1 MSEDSSLSEEQRR
14 MLAGTGPR
22 RLGCW
27 ITIVVVVVI
36 LAVAAWIFRAVYLP
50 AASASAGGPP
60 GMGGSGSGKRNHGG
74 TAQPVVMTPATRRD
88 VDITLDALGT
98 VTPLATVTVRTQ
110 IAGNLTQIAFTEGQT
125 VKAGDFLAE
134 VDPRPYQLALD
145 QYQGQV
151 ERDQALLTQAKAD
164 LARYQTLAQQDS
176 IAQQQVDA
184 STALVGQYQGDLV
197 VDQAQIGTA
206 KLNLAY
212 CHIVAPVSGRVGMRQ
227 VDAGNYVTPGDSAGI
242 VVITQTRPISVIFN
256 LPEDNLPAVLKRTHA
271 GATLSVTAFDRSGA
285 TRLAEGSLVAI
296 DNQIDPTTG
305 TVRLRANFDNADE
318 ALFAGQFV
326 NARLLVDTLPHAVV
340 VPSSA
345 VLHGTPGAYVYVV
358 TDAPATAAAVTPD
371 ASASAPAPAPAPVA
385 GDATAPAFAGTG
397 SGTASVVAVRV
408 VTLGPVAGDDVTI
421 LTGLAPGERV
431 VVDGADKLKDGLA
444 VTATM
449 LGASGHGGHRGKR
462 KDGTGDSATAA
473 STATGA
479 SAADDG
485 AGGSWHPSDGQ
496 GWPSPEGASATAPD
510 DGTHPRHHRHHG
522 ATSADGSA
530 GATSTDAGAGDGAPA
545 ADDGAGGSWHP
556 SDGQG
561 WSPDGASATAPDDGT
576 HPHRHHHHGATAA
589 DGSAGATS
597 ADAGAGMSSP

>member
-50 AASASAGGPP
+50 AASANAGGPP
-60 GMGGSGSGKRNHGG
+60 GSSGGGGGGGGGKRNRGGG
-74 TAQPVVMTPATRRD
+74 TAQPVVMAPATRRD
-88 VDITLDALGT
+88 VDITLDALGS

-151 ERDQALLTQAKAD
+151 QRDQALLTQSKAD

-242 VVITQTRPISVIFN
+242 VVITQTQPMSVIFN

-285 TRLAEGSLVAI
+285 TRLADGSLVAI

-305 TVRLRANFDNADE
+305 TVRLRANFANADE
-318 ALFAGQFV
+318 GLFAGQFV

-358 TDAPATAAAVTPD
+358 TDAPATAAAATPD
-371 ASASAPAPAPAPVA
+371 ATASAPAPVA
-385 GDATAPAFAGTG
+385 GDAPATSPAVAGG

-449 LGASGHGGHRGKR
+449 LGASGHGGHRRRNG
-462 KDGTGDSATAA
+462 DGSATAA
-473 STATGA
+473 SAATE
-479 SAADDG
+479 AAP
-485 AGGSWHPSDGQ
+485 AGDAEAGSWHRGDGQ
-496 GWPSPEGASATAPD
+496 GWPP
-510 DGTHPRHHRHHG
+510 
-522 ATSADGSA
+522 
-530 GATSTDAGAGDGAPA
+530 
-545 ADDGAGGSWHP
+545 
-556 SDGQG
+556 
-561 WSPDGASATAPDDGT
+561 PDGASATAPDDGT
-576 HPHRHHHHGATAA
+576 HPHHHRHHGATAADGSAGAPDGGAGAPAADDAGGGAWHPTDGQGWPPPDGSSATSADDGTQPRHHRHHGATAA